1 MNTYDADHDPDPNAW
16 LGLDEETRIDLVVK
30 YHGRDRPRTPRVR
43 LHATF
48 HTIVENQV
56 AANEPV
62 VVETFK
68 RLRTEGL
75 SRHDAIHAIA
85 SVLAAQV
92 YDVLKHEQPETGK
105 NPNEAY
111 AAELRQ
117 LTAASWRE
125 SGVASLRGQE

>member
-1 MNTYDADHDPDPNAW
+1 MNRYDADHEPDPNAW
-16 LGLDEETRIDLVVK
+16 LGLDEEAKIDLVVK
-30 YHGRDRPRTPRVR
+30 YHRRHRPRTARVR

-62 VVETFK
+62 VVETLK
-68 RLRTEGL
+68 RLRNEGL
-75 SRHDAIHAIA
+75 SRHDSVHAIA

-105 NPNEAY
+105 DPNEAY

-117 LTAASWRE
+117 LTAARWRD
-125 SGVASLRGQE
+125 SGVA

>member
-1 MNTYDADHDPDPNAW
+1 MNTYDADHDPDRHAW
-16 LGLDEETRIDLVVK
+16 LGLDEDTKIELVVT
-30 YHGRDRPRTPRVR
+30 YHRRHRSRTPRVR

-62 VVETFK
+62 VVETLK
-68 RLRTEGL
+68 RLRHEGL
-75 SRHDAIHAIA
+75 SRHDAVHAIA

-92 YDVLKHEQPETGK
+92 YDVLKHEQPETGHD
-105 NPNEAY
+105 PNEAY

-117 LTAASWRE
+117 RTAASWRE